1 MKGYVYSI
9 KFPNNKRYIGITVRK
24 PKNRLKEHLNLSK
37 TDKKRK
43 LYKAIR
49 KYKEENMFFE
59 IINEVED
66 IDRHALF
73 LKLCE
78 LETHYIKYY
87 DSFKNGYNCT
97 LGGEGTVGMSGDLN
111 PFYGKKHSKETLKK
125 LSELGFK
132 RKHTDETRKK
142 ISEAGKGRKHNPE
155 SIAKMRER
163 EECKEVICLET
174 GEIFPSITVCSE
186 KTSICRSDIRGVCNG
201 VRITAKGKRFRFI
214 IDGVI
219 QEVQEPENKRI
230 RKIMCIQNG
239 KHYASIKECCED
251 LNVRH
256 QHVSAVLRGKQKQTK
271 GYSFK
276 YI

>member
-1 MKGYVYSI
+1 M
-9 KFPNNKRYIGITVRK
+9 
-24 PKNRLKEHLNLSK
+24 
-37 TDKKRK
+37 
-43 LYKAIR
+43 
-49 KYKEENMFFE
+49 
-59 IINEVED
+59 ED
-66 IDRHALF
+66 INRHALF

-125 LSELGFK
+125 LSESASK
-132 RKHTDETRKK
+132 RKHTDEARKK
-142 ISEAGKGRKHNPE
+142 ISEASKGRKHNPE

-163 EECKEVICLET
+163 EDCKEVICLET
-174 GEIFPSITVCSE
+174 GEIFPSITICSE
-186 KTSICRSDIRGVCNG
+186 KISIGRSDIRKVCNG

-251 LNVRH
+251 LNVRN

-271 GYSFK
+271 GYSFE

>member
-1 MKGYVYSI
+1 M
-9 KFPNNKRYIGITVRK
+9 
-24 PKNRLKEHLNLSK
+24 
-37 TDKKRK
+37 
-43 LYKAIR
+43 
-49 KYKEENMFFE
+49 
-59 IINEVED
+59 
-66 IDRHALF
+66 
-73 LKLCE
+73 
-78 LETHYIKYY
+78 
-87 DSFKNGYNCT
+87 
-97 LGGEGTVGMSGDLN
+97 
-111 PFYGKKHSKETLKK
+111 
-125 LSELGFK
+125 SELGFK

-142 ISEAGKGRKHNPE
+142 ISEAVKGRKHNPE

-163 EECKEVICLET
+163 ENCKEVICLET
-174 GEIFPSITVCSE
+174 GEIFPSTTACSK
-186 KTSICRSDIRGVCNG
+186 KTSICRSDIRKVCNG

-239 KHYASIKECCED
+239 KRYASIKECCED

-271 GYSFK
+271 GYSFE

>member
-78 LETHYIKYY
+78 LEIHYIKYY

-111 PFYGKKHSKETLKK
+111 PFYGEKHSKETLKK

-142 ISEAGKGRKHNPE
+142 ISEAIKGRKHNPE

-163 EECKEVICLET
+163 EDCKEVICLET
-174 GEIFPSITVCSE
+174 GEIFPSTTVCSK
-186 KTSICRSDIRGVCNG
+186 KTSICRSDIRKVCNG

-251 LNVRH
+251 LNVRN

-271 GYSFK
+271 GYSFE

>member
-186 KTSICRSDIRGVCNG
+186 KTSIGRSDIRKVCNG

-230 RKIMCIQNG
+230 RKIMCIQNR

-271 GYSFK
+271 GYSFE

>member
-24 PKNRLKEHLNLSK
+24 PKNRLREHLNLSK

-59 IINEVED
+59 IMNEVED

-125 LSELGFK
+125 
-132 RKHTDETRKK
+132 
-142 ISEAGKGRKHNPE
+142 
-155 SIAKMRER
+155 
-163 EECKEVICLET
+163 
-174 GEIFPSITVCSE
+174 
-186 KTSICRSDIRGVCNG
+186 
-201 VRITAKGKRFRFI
+201 
-214 IDGVI
+214 
-219 QEVQEPENKRI
+219 
-230 RKIMCIQNG
+230 
-239 KHYASIKECCED
+239 
-251 LNVRH
+251 
-256 QHVSAVLRGKQKQTK
+256 
-271 GYSFK
+271 
-276 YI
+276 